1 MRLFTAPIGVRVA
14 GRPLVI
20 ARASPS
26 GFPKDY
32 SAVVRDAQEAT
43 KRAMQ
48 DGLRLLEVE
57 FPVASLMAVQ
67 GDEEGAN
74 EMTKSSEY
82 LRQYARAFLEVA
94 SSTRV
99 FFPDVKESE
108 LQASGVWADF
118 PSINLDYL
126 TKPSGLLDIGID
138 LSGYSPTSKIK
149 PGERVF
155 MAAYPSFDP
164 RELVA
169 VDKVWRHIQN
179 DEDKTLVIF
188 NAELCRLRSDYFPKI
203 FYPEMARLSKELI
216 PAVETVYYVRTRNP
230 DASNRYTPDSLT
242 VSLIRA
248 SQPLFARCT
257 ISRVPGVACSSVPI
271 RVRGRCSCGYR
282 AGILCSCT
290 NRTRGR
296 ASARSVWTSFPS
308 QYETFSARV
317 ERIRDCGQVGLADW
331 PKKKERH
338 FMFAEE
344 FVL

>member
-1 MRLFTAPIGVRVA
+1 MPFFAAPVGIRVA
-14 GRPLVI
+14 GRPMVTT
-20 ARASPS
+20 RASSS

-43 KRAMQ
+43 QRAMQ

-82 LRQYARAFLEVA
+82 LRQYARAFLDVA

-99 FFPDVKESE
+99 FFPDVKELE
-108 LQASGVWADF
+108 LQAGGVWADF

-149 PGERVF
+149 PEERVF
-155 MAAYPSFDP
+155 LAAYPSFDP

-179 DEDKTLVIF
+179 DEEKTLVIF
-188 NAELCRLRSDYFPKI
+188 NAELCRLRSDYFPAL
-203 FYPEMARLSKELI
+203 FYPEMARLSKDLI
-216 PAVETVYYVRTRNP
+216 PAIETVYYVRT
-230 DASNRYTPDSLT
+230 
-242 VSLIRA
+242 
-248 SQPLFARCT
+248 
-257 ISRVPGVACSSVPI
+257 
-271 RVRGRCSCGYR
+271 
-282 AGILCSCT
+282 
-290 NRTRGR
+290 
-296 ASARSVWTSFPS
+296 
-308 QYETFSARV
+308 
-317 ERIRDCGQVGLADW
+317 
-331 PKKKERH
+331 
-338 FMFAEE
+338 
-344 FVL
+344 